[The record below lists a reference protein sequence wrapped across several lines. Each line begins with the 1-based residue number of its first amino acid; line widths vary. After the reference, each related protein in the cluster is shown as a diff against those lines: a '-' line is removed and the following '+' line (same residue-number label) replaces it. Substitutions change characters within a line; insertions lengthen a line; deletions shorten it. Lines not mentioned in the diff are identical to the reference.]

1 MNKDAIPALI
11 NDEVK
16 AHGAVVIKSAATG
29 ENKTSDTTHRNEHFL
44 FIFQKNGS
52 SKWMVDFKEMEIR
65 ERTVYF
71 ISPGQIHQHVMSDTG
86 MWVIAIDP
94 GQLNEV
100 YHLAFESYA
109 ATQPP
114 VTIPAAKAEKLDN
127 IISLLD
133 EELNNAADNVVRP
146 YIRRGLTEVMLGM
159 FAEEYAGV
167 IAPDEK
173 HDARSIT
180 ITRQFKALLFH
191 SYKSMKRPSDYADA
205 LNISTPYL
213 NEAVK
218 TASGFTVSY
227 WIQKMVMIEAKRLL
241 SYTSKTVKRIAFE
254 LGYQDYAYFSRLFTK
269 TEKVSPKAYRRKY
282 R

>member
-11 NDEVK
+11 NDDMK
-16 AHGAVVIKSAATG
+16 RHGAVVISSNDTG
-29 ENKTSDTTHRNEHFL
+29 ENGIFSTAHRNEHFL
-44 FIFQKNGS
+44 FIFQKSGS
-52 SKWMVDFKEMEIR
+52 SRWIVDFKEMEI
-65 ERTVYF
+65 EGPAVYF
-71 ISPGQIHQHVMSDTG
+71 IGPGQLHQHVMSDTG
-86 MWVIAIDP
+86 MQVIAVEP

-100 YHLAFESYA
+100 YHLAFESYTA
-109 ATQPP
+109 AQPVAAIP
-114 VTIPAAKAEKLDN
+114 VAKAGKLYTV
-127 IISLLD
+127 ISLLD
-133 EELNNAADNVVRP
+133 EELKHTADNVVRP
-146 YIRRGLTEVMLGM
+146 YIKKGLIEVVAGL

-167 IAPDEK
+167 IAPDGK

-191 SYKSMKRPSDYADA
+191 SYKRMKKPSDYADA
-205 LNISTPYL
+205 LNLSTPYL

-218 TASGFTVSY
+218 MASGFTVSY

-241 SYTSKTVKRIAFE
+241 SYTNKTVKRIAIE

-269 TEKVSPKAYRRKY
+269 AEKISPKAYRRKY